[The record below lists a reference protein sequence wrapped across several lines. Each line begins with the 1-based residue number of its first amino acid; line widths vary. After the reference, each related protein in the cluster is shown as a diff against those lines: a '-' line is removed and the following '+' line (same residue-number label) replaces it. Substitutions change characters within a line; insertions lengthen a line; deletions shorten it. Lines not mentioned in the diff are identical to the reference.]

1 MPYTLTLRAL
11 LAAIARTTAMLLAG
25 CSSNEARSS
34 SSAPASTQTSTAPTT
49 APATTPGPA
58 PTTTVPVA
66 TTEPEPVATIPI
78 PTDDA
83 AAAITRTLEDTWAI
97 LTGPDQVREWFHLEH
112 ITGDM
117 RPGGDL
123 VFHWAEHGTHYARVE
138 ALEPPSRFAFRWTLV
153 SGQPIREG
161 NSTLVEFTL
170 ETEGRGTRLRVLES
184 GFASLDGGDEA
195 QRMHIEQNTGG
206 WTGTFEGIARY
217 VSSRAAV

>member
-1 MPYTLTLRAL
+1 MQPF
-11 LAAIARTTAMLLAG
+11 G
-25 CSSNEARSS
+25 CSICIVLLPYGCTYLHRSLLLVPNTVTADTYID
-34 SSAPASTQTSTAPTT
+34 AP
-49 APATTPGPA
+49 
-58 PTTTVPVA
+58 
-66 TTEPEPVATIPI
+66 
-78 PTDDA
+78 
-83 AAAITRTLEDTWAI
+83 LEDTWAI
-97 LTGPDQVREWFHLEH
+97 LTGPEQIREWFQLER
-112 ITGDM
+112 ISADM

-153 SGQPIREG
+153 SGEPIREG

-184 GFASLDGGDEA
+184 GFASLDGGEEA
-195 QRMHIEQNTGG
+195 QRTHIEQNTGG